1 MKEIEVEKR
10 KCNFLGNSVK
20 GEERRKFDANIFR
33 VRRPINAAVEA
44 IRVVTRFIRA
54 IFPFRRPSVMT

>member
-1 MKEIEVEKR
+1 M
-10 KCNFLGNSVK
+10 GNSVK